1 MTALASV
8 NRDSVGRVSIGNNEL
23 FELIYQGNSHHLT
36 IKPDAEVVR
45 FEKLCKDYGVTFNYT
60 VKDTTDMTNEEY
72 VDYCVS
78 NWTMPESYTTLDL
91 DKYFASKINSVE
103 QAERVSQELEMYE
116 ERGLLIVLRF
126 IVYLV
131 DTMRKHNI
139 VWGVGRGSS
148 IASYCLYLTGLH
160 KIDSIKYHLDIK
172 EFLK

>member
-8 NRDSVGRVSIGNNEL
+8 KQDSVGRISIGHNEL
-23 FELIYQGNSHHLT
+23 FELIYQDNSRKLT
-36 IKPDAEVVR
+36 VKPDAEILK
-45 FEKLCKDYGVTFNYT
+45 FEKLCRDYGVKFNYS
-60 VKDTTDMTNEEY
+60 VKNTSDMTETEY

-78 NWTMPESYTTLDL
+78 NWNMPDSYIQLDL
-91 DKYFASKINSVE
+91 DKYFVNKINTVE
-103 QAERVSQELEMYE
+103 QAERVKLELAMYE

-148 IASYCLYLTGLH
+148 IASYCLYLIGLH
-160 KIDSIKYHLDIK
+160 KIDSIKYQLDIK